1 MGNSTSS
8 YGGTGHGEV
17 GGSNAISSASVSR
30 GSSRAL
36 GERRDRNGGA
46 VGSGAGGISSSTVA
60 GGTSG
65 SRIGVGSSYRPHLPS
80 SFPTSLHS
88 PFKSGTGGLG
98 LSKAELDAR
107 CRPSGLYPSCQ
118 WEPKQIRR
126 LIGDGKLAA
135 RLNGTDSRL
144 TKTDR
149 ECPICFMYYSESN
162 VTKCCQATICTEC
175 YLQIKPQKDKHSTC
189 PFCNCNKLVINVQ
202 QGMNEGD
209 VAEREEEEQKAIEA
223 LIRSRAAQVNGE
235 APGPREGDFP
245 MGNGSLLDCAGS
257 ANSGGFGSSLD
268 NYNRSRT
275 FSNASSNVSNS
286 DRDSTGTPHATTNR
300 SNPSDESNALLS
312 LAMTPEE
319 RDMLERE
326 MREQLFHPT
335 HRRMQEEAEEA
346 RLRHAQE
353 WSRSDSGIRSRM
365 REARL
370 AELTRLL
377 SNMSR
382 GNNDD
387 DDDNEDRDRDDE
399 DNGFSLFSFGN
410 AGRDHRARD
419 LSSLINALES
429 SSGSHGRNA
438 SSRGRTLEDLMRLE
452 AAFLLGM
459 DDDSRRQQRP
469 LGRSNNNDDRVNDTN
484 NSSLSAL
491 RFGRPGISLSSD
503 RTGSRFGRG
512 FSSRGVSA
520 THMDTAELLMRGIS
534 EEEQIAMAIALSM
547 QEANASTEDSD
558 TAQNEEGSN
567 ASDSESSFHGRRGNE
582 ERGDALESALHNDEE
597 QVIFEVESDDDHE
610 SRGDPTGTN

>member
-1 MGNSTSS
+1 
-8 YGGTGHGEV
+8 
-17 GGSNAISSASVSR
+17 
-30 GSSRAL
+30 
-36 GERRDRNGGA
+36 
-46 VGSGAGGISSSTVA
+46 
-60 GGTSG
+60 
-65 SRIGVGSSYRPHLPS
+65 
-80 SFPTSLHS
+80 
-88 PFKSGTGGLG
+88 
-98 LSKAELDAR
+98 
-107 CRPSGLYPSCQ
+107 
-118 WEPKQIRR
+118 
-126 LIGDGKLAA
+126 
-135 RLNGTDSRL
+135 
-144 TKTDR
+144 
-149 ECPICFMYYSESN
+149 
-162 VTKCCQATICTEC
+162 
-175 YLQIKPQKDKHSTC
+175 
-189 PFCNCNKLVINVQ
+189 
-202 QGMNEGD
+202 MNEGD

-235 APGPREGDFP
+235 APGPSEGDFP
-245 MGNGSLLDCAGS
+245 MDNGSLSDGAGS
-257 ANSGGFGSSLD
+257 ASSGGFGSSLD

-286 DRDSTGTPHATTNR
+286 DRDSTGTPHGTPNR
-300 SNPSDESNALLS
+300 RNPNDESNALLS

-370 AELTRLL
+370 AELSRLL

-387 DDDNEDRDRDDE
+387 DNDDDRDRDDE
-399 DNGFSLFSFGN
+399 NNGFSLFSFGN
-410 AGRDHRARD
+410 GGRDHRARD
-419 LSSLINALES
+419 LSGLIHALES

-438 SSRGRTLEDLMRLE
+438 SGRGRTLEDLMRLE
-452 AAFLLGM
+452 AAFILGM

-484 NSSLSAL
+484 TSSLSAL

-512 FSSRGVSA
+512 FSNRGVSA
-520 THMDTAELLMRGIS
+520 THMDTAELLMRGVS

-547 QEANASTEDSD
+547 QESNASTQDSD
-558 TAQNEEGSN
+558 AAQNEEGSN
-567 ASDSESSFHGRRGNE
+567 ESDSESSSHGRLGNE

-610 SRGDPTGTN
+610 SRGDPTGSN

>member
-1 MGNSTSS
+1 MGNSTSAS
-8 YGGTGHGEV
+8 GGTGHGGG
-17 GGSNAISSASVSR
+17 GGSSGLS

-36 GERRDRNGGA
+36 GERRDRSGGA
-46 VGSGAGGISSSTVA
+46 VGSGAGASASSSAT
-60 GGTSG
+60 GGASG
-65 SRIGVGSSYRPHLPS
+65 SRNGVGSSYRPHLPS

-88 PFKSGTGGLG
+88 PFKSGTGTLG

-135 RLNGTDSRL
+135 RLKGTDSRL

-189 PFCNCNKLVINVQ
+189 PFCNCNKLVINVH

-209 VAEREEEEQKAIEA
+209 VAAREEEEQRAIEA

-235 APGPREGDFP
+235 SPGPRQNDFP
-245 MGNGSLLDCAGS
+245 IENGSLSDGAGS
-257 ANSGGFGSSLD
+257 ACSGGFGSSLD

-286 DRDSTGTPHATTNR
+286 DRDSTGTPFGTPNR
-300 SNPSDESNALLS
+300 SNPNDESNALLS

-319 RDMLERE
+319 RDVLERE
-326 MREQLFHPT
+326 MREQLSHPT
-335 HRRMQEEAEEA
+335 HRRMQQEAEEA

-377 SNMSR
+377 SNASR

-387 DDDNEDRDRDDE
+387 YEEVERDD
-399 DNGFSLFSFGN
+399 DNGFSLFSFGD
-410 AGRDHRARD
+410 GRRDHHARD
-419 LSSLINALES
+419 FSGLIHALES
-429 SSGSHGRNA
+429 SSGIHSRNT
-438 SSRGRTLEDLMRLE
+438 SGRGRSLEDIMRLE

-459 DDDSRRQQRP
+459 DDDSRRHQRS
-469 LGRSNNNDDRVNDTN
+469 LGRGNNNEDGVNDSNN
-484 NSSLSAL
+484 SGLSAL
-491 RFGRPGISLSSD
+491 RFGRPGISLTSD

-512 FSSRGVSA
+512 FSSRGLSA
-520 THMDTAELLMRGIS
+520 AHMDTASLLMRGIS

-547 QEANASTEDSD
+547 QESNASTEDSD
-558 TAQNEEGSN
+558 AAQDEEHANESN
-567 ASDSESSFHGRRGNE
+567 SESSSHVHSGNQE
-582 ERGDALESALHNDEE
+582 EEDPPLESALHNDEE
-597 QVIFEVESDDDHE
+597 QVIFEVESDDERE
-610 SRGDPTGTN
+610 SRDDPVGTN